1 MDSTSHVSQAHLDK
15 LLLRISGNPD
25 LKDIYDVLKGDFT
38 LDEKLSQVLSSPK
51 ATQILED
58 YVEYHDFKLKKM
70 LVDNV
75 RYKLT
80 LEVFGGITK
89 IWNYYDLHFVADPE
103 AYDERLEHLEF
114 AQRELENKPT
124 LLESEQKHKQKEI
137 DSEVLKA
144 QNNRRLFL
152 ENNEAFSGTA
162 KVATYNG
169 DKPVSYEITFSVPM
183 EMALLVVQ
191 KNKELQD
198 NYRLVLNPLIS
209 KDRYQKPKAVES
221 EQESD

>member
-58 YVEYHDFKLKKM
+58 CVEYHD
-70 LVDNV
+70 
-75 RYKLT
+75 
-80 LEVFGGITK
+80 
-89 IWNYYDLHFVADPE
+89 
-103 AYDERLEHLEF
+103 
-114 AQRELENKPT
+114 
-124 LLESEQKHKQKEI
+124 
-137 DSEVLKA
+137 
-144 QNNRRLFL
+144 
-152 ENNEAFSGTA
+152 
-162 KVATYNG
+162 
-169 DKPVSYEITFSVPM
+169 
-183 EMALLVVQ
+183 
-191 KNKELQD
+191 
-198 NYRLVLNPLIS
+198 RLVLNPLIS